1 MLAIKFRPNL
11 RPFKDRKMLSRIK
24 NSILCKCLQALLI
37 GYFLI
42 SSINVSNSF
51 ARIIADNAKTNTITG
66 ITCNFLKKIFNC
78 DVIQEELDDYETKE
92 TKTTKLAK
100 GVPSLDYLIPLNTSL
115 PVLYFQTGANTKN
128 YTDNSMLSFGFHGE
142 IHLPPPRFIV

>member
-42 SSINVSNSF
+42 SSINISNSF
-51 ARIIADNAKTNTITG
+51 GRIIADNAQTNTITG

-78 DVIQEELDDYETKE
+78 DGIPEELDDYETKE

-100 GVPSLDYLIPLNTSL
+100 GVPSLDYLIPLDASL
-115 PVLYFQTGANTKN
+115 PVLYFQISAKRKN
-128 YTDNSMLSFGFHGE
+128 YIDNQIFSFGFHGK
-142 IHLPPPRFIV
+142 IHLPPPEFIV